1 MTSNDSLLK
10 QLFGSKS
17 EVVLVTAMI
26 GILLVLFSPIPA
38 FVLDF
43 LLIINFSFGL
53 LVLLLTF
60 YTDKPTSFSTFPSL
74 LLIATLF
81 RLSLNIAATRL
92 ILSDGDAGEVINAVG
107 TYVVGGNYIIGL
119 VVFLIL
125 IVVQYVVVTSGAQR
139 VAEVAARFTLDSM
152 PGKQMSIDADL
163 NMGLIDEKEAKE
175 RRENIEKEANFYGS
189 MDGASKFVKG
199 DAIAGIIIILI
210 DIIGGLTIGLAQKGM
225 AWGDALHTYTLLT
238 VGDGI
243 VTQIPALVIST
254 ATGIIVTRA
263 ASDAKFGEEVAQQ
276 ISKFPKSLVIVS
288 IGLLG
293 LAFLPGMPVLPIL
306 VIFLVFAALAYY
318 ALSRSEKDERAGEDL
333 DAETADEDEDLYK
346 TIQVDPIEIF
356 VGDNIAEWIGDESGV
371 FMEKIKAFRKQFAM
385 DMGYVFPA
393 IRIKEDSRSN
403 TCGYEVKVFGAKVAS
418 GELYRDRVMAISAG
432 EVKSKVEGIATK
444 EPSYG
449 LPAVW
454 VEKSNVEDA
463 KSKGYTMV
471 DPLTVMV
478 THFSEII
485 KNHTAEL
492 LTRSECEGMMTR
504 VRESQPSLL
513 EELIPNV
520 LSITDIQKVLQ
531 ALLNEKVSIRNLE
544 MILETLVDCGKQTK
558 DPQELAELVRGSL
571 GRIICEQLVDKNGQL
586 KVLSLEPAFEQVLQA
601 GLRSTEHKT
610 TLLVDPAVTEQLFK
624 RLSKYCESMMSENIR
639 PVLLSSPALRRHIRK
654 LIERMMPHLHV
665 LSLTEIPTS
674 AHIVS
679 YGVVTLDR
687 TKMSAAPATNTLSH
701 SRNDVKKSNLR
712 TKQLETQGE

>member
-1 MTSNDSLLK
+1 MIPNESVVK
-10 QLFGSKS
+10 QLFGTKS
-17 EVVLVTAMI
+17 EIVLVAAMI
-26 GILLVLFSPIPA
+26 GILFVLFSPIPA
-38 FVLDF
+38 FMLDF
-43 LLIINFSFGL
+43 LLVINFSFGL

-107 TYVVGGNYIIGL
+107 TYVVGGNYVIGL

-163 NMGLIDEKEAKE
+163 NMGLIDEAEAKE

-210 DIIGGLTIGLAQKGM
+210 DIIGGLTIGIAQKGM

-263 ASDAKFGEEVAQQ
+263 ASDAMFGEEVAQQ
-276 ISKFPKSLVIVS
+276 IGRFPKSLVIVS

-293 LAFLPGMPVLPIL
+293 LAFLPGMPVFPMLTMF
-306 VIFLVFAALAYY
+306 VVFVALAYF
-318 ALSRSEKDERAGEDL
+318 AFKNSANLLNEGVEEEKIDELDEED
-333 DAETADEDEDLYK
+333 DLYK

-356 VGDNIAEWIGDESGV
+356 VGDNLAEWIGDESGV
-371 FMEKIKAFRKQFAM
+371 FMEKIKAFRKQYAM

-393 IRIKEDSRSN
+393 IRIKEDGRSN
-403 TCGYEVKVFGAKVAS
+403 TCGYEVKVFGARVAE

-432 EVKSKVEGIATK
+432 EAKIQVDGIATK

-454 VEKSNVEDA
+454 IEQDCVDDA
-463 KSKGYTMV
+463 KNKGYTLV
-471 DPLTVMV
+471 DPLTVLV

-485 KNHTAEL
+485 KNHTDEL
-492 LTRSECEGMMTR
+492 LTRSECESMLQR

-520 LSITDIQKVLQ
+520 MSISDVQKVLQ

-544 MILETLVDCGKQTK
+544 MILETLVDKGKQTK
-558 DPQELAELVRGSL
+558 DPQELAEQVRGSL
-571 GRIICEQLVDKNGQL
+571 GRTICEQLVDKSGQL
-586 KVLSLEPAFEQVLQA
+586 KVLSLEPAFEQTLQA
-601 GLRSTEHKT
+601 GLRVNEHKT
-610 TLLVDPAVTEQLFK
+610 TLLVDPKVTEQLFK
-624 RLSKYCESMMSENIR
+624 KLSKYGESMMSENIR
-639 PVLLSSPALRRHIRK
+639 PVLLSSPLLRRHLRK
-654 LIERMMPHLHV
+654 LIERMMPHLHI
-665 LSLTEIPTS
+665 LSLTEVPTS

-679 YGVVTLDR
+679 YGVVTLER
-687 TKMSAAPATNTLSH
+687 SAQVTPVQKKLNKMNPNVTNKKG
-701 SRNDVKKSNLR
+701 VK
-712 TKQLETQGE
+712 